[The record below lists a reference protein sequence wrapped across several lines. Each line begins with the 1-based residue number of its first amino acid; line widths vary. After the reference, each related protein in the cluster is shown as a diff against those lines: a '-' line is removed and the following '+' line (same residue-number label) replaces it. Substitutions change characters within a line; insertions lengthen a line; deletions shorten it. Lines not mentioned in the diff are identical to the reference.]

1 MVASFLLVL
10 GLVVAAAVLAAAGC
24 PLVGGR
30 PVVVAERLLAGL
42 PAGRAAAVAV
52 AGRPL
57 VAGGRPA
64 APLGPCFVSRAA
76 PRLRRRRLAAAAL
89 RGVCCEDSPCVLVV
103 TRAFLSRA

>member
-1 MVASFLLVL
+1 MAALFLLVL
-10 GLVVAAAVLAAAGC
+10 VVVAAAVLVVAAC

-52 AGRPL
+52 AGRPR
-57 VAGGRPA
+57 VA

-76 PRLRRRRLAAAAL
+76 PRLRRRRLAAAVWRGL
-89 RGVCCEDSPCVLVV
+89 RERAPYACERLTAVVLRV
-103 TRAFLSRA
+103 A